1 MLNKDDPAPDFTLP
15 TTDGDTV
22 RLHEQLECG
31 PVVLYFYPADFT
43 PACTAQACMMRDW
56 REQLAEAGFRVLGVN
71 AQSSETHAKF
81 KQRFGLGFTL
91 LADEDKSVCRAY
103 GVLGPLGLIVRRATF
118 LVGADGII
126 QDRVVADLRV
136 GRHEGFV
143 KRLLADRS

>member
-15 TTDGDTV
+15 TTDGGAV
-22 RLHEQLECG
+22 RLHEQLQSG

-56 REQLAEAGFRVLGVN
+56 REQLAEAGFCVLGVN
-71 AQSSETHAKF
+71 AQSSAMHAKF
-81 KQRFGLGFTL
+81 EKRFDLGFTL
-91 LADEDKSVCRAY
+91 LADEEKSVCRAY

-118 LVGADGII
+118 FVGTDAII
-126 QDRVVADLRV
+126 KDRVVADLRI
-136 GRHEGFV
+136 GRHEDFV